1 MSLQC
6 VCSVSMKSFD
16 NVRPIRDTTNSTTDV
31 DNVKYARQ
39 RLQTSSIVKVASL
52 PDAADVLNVSAQQ
65 KRKDV

>member
-1 MSLQC
+1 
-6 VCSVSMKSFD
+6 MKSFD